1 MSLGSA
7 DSVALVGLNGY
18 RVEVQADIGG
28 GLPGMT
34 LLGLPDASLQEAR
47 DRVRSAARNAGVPLT
62 SRRLTVN
69 LIPAGLHKRGPGFD
83 LAILVASLAADGA
96 IRVPPGV
103 VFLGELALDGSLR
116 GLSGILPAVLAAR
129 REGYTRCVVP
139 AENAQEAG
147 LVPGIAVRAY
157 AHVSDLLAELGADR
171 AALRWPPLPV
181 PGPGADPVP
190 DAAGPGAAE
199 GAGRAPER
207 DAGSEPDLAEVLGQP
222 FGRHA
227 LEVAAAGGHHLLLVG
242 PPGAGKTL
250 LAERLPGLLPELDD
264 EASVEATS
272 VRSLGGQ
279 HITGLVR
286 RPPFEAPHHT
296 VSTAALVGGG
306 SGVPRPGAASMA
318 HHGVLFLD
326 EAPEFSARTLDA
338 LREPLES
345 GELTLHR
352 AAASARYPARFQLV
366 MAANPCPCG
375 KGGRE
380 CECSPLTRRRYWGRL
395 SGPLMD
401 RVDLR
406 VTVPAVRTA
415 ELVTAMPGEDSAT
428 VRARV
433 GAARARQA
441 ARWRDTGEVLN
452 ARVPA
457 PVLRSAPFR
466 VRGDVADALR
476 AAAHEGGLTG
486 RGVDRVLRIAWT
498 LADLSGLDAPGVM
511 QIQEAALLRG
521 RAEAS

>member
-1 MSLGSA
+1 MSLGHA
-7 DSVALVGLNGY
+7 ESVALVGLNGY

-62 SRRLTVN
+62 SRRLTIN
-69 LIPAGLHKRGPGFD
+69 LVPAGLHKRGPGFD
-83 LAILVASLAADGA
+83 LAILVAALAADGK
-96 IRVPPGV
+96 IRVPGGV

-116 GLSGILPAVLAAR
+116 GMTGILPAVLAAR
-129 REGYTRCVVP
+129 REGCTRCVVP
-139 AENAQEAG
+139 AANEEEAA
-147 LVPGIAVRAY
+147 LVPGVEVRAY
-157 AHVSDLLAELGADR
+157 AHVSDLLLDLGADR
-171 AALRWPPLPV
+171 SVLRWPPVVLGM
-181 PGPGADPVP
+181 PGETSGETGDGADH
-190 DAAGPGAAE
+190 AE
-199 GAGRAPER
+199 GEGADAGGRAL
-207 DAGSEPDLAEVLGQP
+207 PDLADVLGQP

-264 EASVEATS
+264 ESSVETTS
-272 VRSLGGQ
+272 VRSLGGDR
-279 HITGLVR
+279 ITGLVR

-296 VSTAALVGGG
+296 TSTAALVGGG
-306 SGVPRPGAASMA
+306 SGIPRPGAASMA

-352 AAASARYPARFQLV
+352 AAAAARYPARFQLV

-375 KGGRE
+375 KVGRD
-380 CECSPLTRRRYWGRL
+380 CECAPLARRRYWARL

-406 VTVPAVRTA
+406 VSVPAVRTA
-415 ELVTAMPGEDSAT
+415 ELVAGRPGEPSAA
-428 VRARV
+428 VRVRV
-433 GAARARQA
+433 RAARARQA
-441 ARWRDTGEVLN
+441 DRWEGTGEWLN

-457 PVLRSAPFR
+457 ATLRSDRFR
-466 VRGDVADALR
+466 VHDAAADALR
-476 AAAHEGGLTG
+476 EAARLGGLTG

-498 LADLSGLDAPGVM
+498 LADLAGLDRPEAP
-511 QIQEAALLRG
+511 QIQEAAMLRG
-521 RAEAS
+521 RPEAT